1 MSGFGD
7 GPLDHLPR
15 AMPPWYTGPALTE
28 CGRTVADVA
37 AVTDRATLAAKF
49 TRLGSQRA
57 SFSTCMTCA
66 NMAGRVE
73 VWERRPDAVVERW
86 VRGSA
91 FRGAGV
97 DGATPAADLMRRE
110 LLALGLL
117 VETHREEF
125 DLLVEA
131 LGQTEDLDAA
141 RRRARF
147 RSLGPS
153 A

>member
-1 MSGFGD
+1 VSGFGD
-7 GPLDHLPR
+7 GPLDHLLR
-15 AMPPWYTGPALTE
+15 VMPPWYTGPPLTE
-28 CGRTVADVA
+28 CGRPTADVA
-37 AVTDRATLAAKF
+37 ALTDRAALKAKF
-49 TRLGSQRA
+49 ARLGNQRA
-57 SFSTCMTCA
+57 SFSSCMTCV
-66 NMAGRVE
+66 NLSGRVE

-97 DGATPAADLMRRE
+97 DGATPAADLMRHE

-117 VETHREEF
+117 VEAHREEF
-125 DLLVEA
+125 AGLVEA

-141 RRRARF
+141 RRRARI